1 MPSLRISKF
10 RDRDL
15 RPLFPCKPVALLS
28 AIALRF
34 LLSTAMSCFS
44 KGASSTMTLAA
55 RNTMLNALPAPIL
68 LDIAIIFTAL
78 SWGLGL
84 YLVDK
89 RVHIFASLAVGCFV
103 CLFGYSVES
112 LGAPSWAVVAAPV
125 PLDLLLLW
133 YVLRKPRKMAM
144 AYALIWAIYIVIHI
158 LLSALL
164 RYDSQI
170 PAWRL
175 HS

>member
-1 MPSLRISKF
+1 
-10 RDRDL
+10 
-15 RPLFPCKPVALLS
+15 
-28 AIALRF
+28 
-34 LLSTAMSCFS
+34 
-44 KGASSTMTLAA
+44 
-55 RNTMLNALPAPIL
+55 MLNALPAPIL
-68 LDIAIIFTAL
+68 LDIAIILTAL

-89 RVHIFASLAVGCFV
+89 RVYLFASLAIGCFV

-112 LGAPSWAVVAAPV
+112 LGAPPWAVVGAPI
-125 PLDLLLLW
+125 PLDLLVLW
-133 YVLRKPRKMAM
+133 YVLRKQRKMAV
-144 AYALIWAIYIVIHI
+144 AHVSIWAIYIVIHI

-164 RYDSQI
+164 RYDSVI

>member
-1 MPSLRISKF
+1 MPSCYQILLWKQEGFLVLGSF
-10 RDRDL
+10 L
-15 RPLFPCKPVALLS
+15 ETCLFDSYVL
-28 AIALRF
+28 
-34 LLSTAMSCFS
+34 FS
-44 KGASSTMTLAA
+44 KGPSSTMTLAA

-89 RVHIFASLAVGCFV
+89 RVYIFASLAVGCFV
-103 CLFGYSVES
+103 CLFGYSVAS
-112 LGAPSWAVVAAPV
+112 LGAPLWAVVAAPV

-133 YVLRKPRKMAM
+133 YVLRKPRKMAV
-144 AYALIWAIYIVIHI
+144 AYVSIWAIYIVIHI

-164 RYDSQI
+164 RYDSLI